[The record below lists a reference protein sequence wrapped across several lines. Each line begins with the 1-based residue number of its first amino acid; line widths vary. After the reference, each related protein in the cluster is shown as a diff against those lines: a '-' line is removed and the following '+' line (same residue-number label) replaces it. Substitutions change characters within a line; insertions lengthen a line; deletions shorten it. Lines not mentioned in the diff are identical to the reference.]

1 MKENIINALN
11 DVKVIF
17 DNKKLGDLLRITSVD
32 YLEKDQTY
40 VVTITLNFE
49 SKTYNEALVKA
60 CGEAIQPL
68 LKAGES
74 VRFEINAK
82 NIAHKVQSGL
92 KPLKNI
98 KNIIA
103 VGSGKG
109 GVGKSTTSINIANA
123 LKNEGFSVGILDAD
137 IYGPSMP
144 KMLGTNEK
152 PASKDNKSMEP
163 IDINGMQAMSI
174 GFLVDEKDAMIWRA
188 PMAVGAL
195 TQLLNDTNWR
205 ELDYLIID
213 MPPGTGDIQLTLSQK
228 IPVAGS
234 VVVTTPQD
242 IALID
247 ARKGIDMFDK
257 VDVPILGIV
266 ENMST
271 HVCSNCG
278 HEEAIFGVDGGKLLA
293 QDSHVPLLGQLPLD
307 IRVRKALDGGD
318 VQSLNDS
325 DIALRYQEIA
335 LKMVSHLS
343 QRPKDVAGKFPNIV
357 VENR

>member
-1 MKENIINALN
+1 MKEKIINALN
-11 DVKVIF
+11 EVKVVF
-17 DNKKLGDLLRITSVD
+17 DNKKLGDLLRVTSVD
-32 YLEKDQTY
+32 WSEKEHVY
-40 VVTITLNFE
+40 TISISLNFE
-49 SKTYNEALVKA
+49 SKTYNDALVKA
-60 CGEAIQPL
+60 CSDVIQPL
-68 LKAGES
+68 LQAGES
-74 VRFEINAK
+74 VRFEIKAK
-82 NIAHKVQSGL
+82 NVTHRVQNGL

-109 GVGKSTTSINIANA
+109 GVGKSTTSINIAYA
-123 LKNEGFSVGILDAD
+123 LQKEGFSVGILDAD

-144 KMLGTNEK
+144 KMLGTNDK
-152 PASKDNKSMEP
+152 PVSKDNKSMEP
-163 IDINGMQAMSI
+163 IEIDGLQAMSI

-188 PMAVGAL
+188 PMAVSAL

-205 ELDYLIID
+205 DLDYLIID

-247 ARKGIDMFDK
+247 ARKGIDMFQK

-278 HEEAIFGVDGGKLLA
+278 HEEAIFGVDGGKILA
-293 QDSHVPLLGQLPLD
+293 EDTHVPLLGKLPLD
-307 IRVRKALDGGD
+307 IRVRKALDSGD

-343 QRPKDVAGKFPNIV
+343 QNPKDVAGKFPKIV
-357 VENR
+357 VENS

>member
-1 MKENIINALN
+1 MKDKIITALN
-11 DVKVIF
+11 DVKIVF
-17 DNKKLGDLLRITSVD
+17 DNKTLGDLLRITSVD
-32 YLEKDQTY
+32 YNEAEKVY
-40 VVTITLNFE
+40 GVVITLNFE
-49 SKTYNEALVKA
+49 SKTYNDALVKA

-68 LKAGES
+68 LSIGES
-74 VRFEINAK
+74 VRFEIKAK
-82 NIAHKVQSGL
+82 NVAHRVQNGL

-103 VGSGKG
+103 IGSGKG

-144 KMLGTNEK
+144 KMLGTNDK
-152 PASKDNKSMEP
+152 PISKDNKSMEP
-163 IDINGMQAMSI
+163 IDVNGLQAMSI

-205 ELDYLIID
+205 DLDYLIID

-247 ARKGIDMFDK
+247 ARKGIDMFEK

-293 QDSHVPLLGQLPLD
+293 ADKHVPLLGQLPLD
-307 IRVRKALDGGD
+307 IRVRKALDSGD
-318 VQSLNDS
+318 VQSLNES
-325 DIALRYQEIA
+325 DIALRYQEIT

>member
-1 MKENIINALN
+1 MKEQIINALN
-11 DVKVIF
+11 DVKVVF
-17 DNKKLGDLLRITSVD
+17 DNKKLGDLLRVTSVD
-32 YLEKDQTY
+32 WSEQDRVY
-40 VVTITLNFE
+40 TISISLNFE
-49 SKTYNEALVKA
+49 SKTYNDALVKA

-68 LKAGES
+68 LKSGES
-74 VRFEINAK
+74 VRFEIKAK
-82 NIAHKVQSGL
+82 NVTHRVQNSL

-103 VGSGKG
+103 IGSGKG
-109 GVGKSTTSINIANA
+109 GVGKSTTSINIAYA
-123 LKNEGFSVGILDAD
+123 LKREGFSVGILDAD

-144 KMLGTNEK
+144 KMLGTNDK
-152 PASKDNKSMEP
+152 PVSKDNKSMEP
-163 IDINGMQAMSI
+163 IEIDGLQAMSI
-174 GFLVDEKDAMIWRA
+174 GFLIDEENATIWRA
-188 PMAVGAL
+188 PMAVSAL

-205 ELDYLIID
+205 DLDYLIID

-228 IPVAGS
+228 IPAGS

-247 ARKGIDMFDK
+247 ARKGIDMFQK

-278 HEEAIFGVDGGKLLA
+278 HEEAIFGVDGGKELA
-293 QDSHVPLLGQLPLD
+293 ASTHVPLLGQLPLD
-307 IRVRKALDGGD
+307 IRVRTALDKGD

-343 QRPKDVAGKFPNIV
+343 QIPKDVAGKFPKIV
-357 VENR
+357 VENS

>member
-1 MKENIINALN
+1 MKEQMIKALN
-11 DVKVIF
+11 DVKVVY
-17 DNKKLGDLLRITSVD
+17 DDKSLGALQRITSVD
-32 YLEKDQTY
+32 WQDNQQTY
-40 VVTITLNFE
+40 TVLVTLNFE
-49 SKTYNEALVKA
+49 SQTYNDALIKA
-60 CGEAIQPL
+60 CSEVIQPL

-82 NIAHKVQSGL
+82 NVAHRVQNGL

-109 GVGKSTTSINIANA
+109 GVGKSTTSINLAYA
-123 LKNEGFSVGILDAD
+123 LKHEGFTVGILDAD

-144 KMLGTNEK
+144 KMLGTQEK
-152 PASKDNKSMEP
+152 PSSRDEKSMEP
-163 IDINGMQAMSI
+163 IDVDGLQAMSI
-174 GFLVDEKDAMIWRA
+174 GFLVEENSAMIWRA

-195 TQLLNDTNWR
+195 TQLLNDTRWR
-205 ELDYLIID
+205 DLDYLIID

-234 VVVTTPQD
+234 VIVTTPQD

-247 ARKGIDMFDK
+247 ARKGIDMFEK
-257 VDVPILGIV
+257 VEVPILGVV

-271 HVCSNCG
+271 HICSNCG

-293 QDSHVPLLGQLPLD
+293 QDTHVPLLGQLPLD
-307 IRVRKALDGGD
+307 IRVRKALDNGD

-343 QRPKDVAGKFPNIV
+343 QRPKDVAGKFPKIV
-357 VENR
+357 VENQ